1 MNKIF
6 FLFFIALSLNVSS
19 QNHREPSNFK
29 YTSLGFYLLDS
40 QKSGLSINLSLDLPG
55 PFYTTLER
63 KVDGLDFKNESYDKV
78 VDTARLGAHSGI
90 GDLLTSM
97 SPNYLN
103 LKIKNIFDVYA
114 EVGIKT
120 SDFDGERINF
130 KGDDTHASY
139 IIGMRFG
146 NTNLWEGKIFID
158 ASKEAI
164 IIDTGNPVCQALNC
178 PKYDVAISEDA
189 DQKFG
194 IGLLYNFGNRSAL
207 SFEASRSDIL
217 ETTFKVGYQLN
228 F

>member
-6 FLFFIALSLNVSS
+6 LLFFIALSLNISS
-19 QNHREPSNFK
+19 QNDRESSNYK
-29 YTSLGFYLLDS
+29 YTSLGLHLVDS
-40 QKSGLSINLSLDLPG
+40 KKSGLAVNLSLDLPG

-63 KVDGLDFKNESYDKV
+63 KADGVDFKNESYDKV
-78 VDTARLGAHSGI
+78 VDTARLGAYSGI
-90 GDLLTSM
+90 GDLLASM

-146 NTNLWEGKIFID
+146 TSNLWEGKIFID

-164 IIDTGNPVCQALNC
+164 ITDTGNPVCQALNC
-178 PKYDVAISEDA
+178 PKYEAAISEDA
-189 DQKFG
+189 DKKFG
-194 IGLLYNFGNRSAL
+194 IGFLYNFGNRSAL

-217 ETTFKVGYQLN
+217 ETTFKVGYLFN